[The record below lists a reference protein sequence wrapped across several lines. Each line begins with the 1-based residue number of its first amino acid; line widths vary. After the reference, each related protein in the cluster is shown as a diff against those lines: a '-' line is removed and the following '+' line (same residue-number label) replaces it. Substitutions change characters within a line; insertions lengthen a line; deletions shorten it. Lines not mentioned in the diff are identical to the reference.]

1 MDKVVRG
8 KEEVLEM
15 LNFYK
20 NRDKGGLEN
29 AKVELPFGQK
39 MFSYPSCLLNFL
51 EFTGEVSKDLQD
63 MIDCDLEEYNNKLEK
78 AKADLERVASV
89 QYSRSKSYS
98 YIALKRPYVDGAYS
112 CSKAQMKSNVNSK
125 FTFCQNCDCK
135 TCIAGK
141 MSYDD
146 LSDTYNMNG
155 GCAEMLI
162 PSTNLVKISKR
173 NKIEENDVLVFTC
186 IPKDERE
193 QDRIVYGCG
202 VVKQV
207 VSKDDYNEVYL
218 NPDLS
223 YFSDYD
229 NAVENKF
236 WNVSVNTTKPGVM
249 LFGNSHCKKLTA
261 QQMAQYVK
269 MLFSMVDS
277 EESAQQYFDILA
289 HIGVAEADIEEN
301 KGALVLAKEKEQE
314 EEPVIEAEE
323 EDPDEVL
330 QEDLYDDVDED

>member
-1 MDKVVRG
+1 
-8 KEEVLEM
+8 
-15 LNFYK
+15 
-20 NRDKGGLEN
+20 
-29 AKVELPFGQK
+29 
-39 MFSYPSCLLNFL
+39 
-51 EFTGEVSKDLQD
+51 
-63 MIDCDLEEYNNKLEK
+63 
-78 AKADLERVASV
+78 
-89 QYSRSKSYS
+89 
-98 YIALKRPYVDGAYS
+98 
-112 CSKAQMKSNVNSK
+112 
-125 FTFCQNCDCK
+125 
-135 TCIAGK
+135 

-249 LFGNSHCKKLTA
+249 LFGNSHCKRLRKLH
-261 QQMAQYVK
+261 
-269 MLFSMVDS
+269 SS
-277 EESAQQYFDILA
+277 IL
-289 HIGVAEADIEEN
+289 ISWRILEWQRQTLRKIR
-301 KGALVLAKEKEQE
+301 VLWY
-314 EEPVIEAEE
+314 
-323 EDPDEVL
+323 L
-330 QEDLYDDVDED
+330 QRRKSRRKSL